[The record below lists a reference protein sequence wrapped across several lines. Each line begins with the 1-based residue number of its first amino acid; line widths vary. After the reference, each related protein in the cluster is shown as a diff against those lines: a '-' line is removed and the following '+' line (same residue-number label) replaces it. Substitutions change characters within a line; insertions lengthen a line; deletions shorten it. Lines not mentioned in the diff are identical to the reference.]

1 MALHKDYA
9 AAKVPMLPVV
19 IGDGPA
25 ARVILAHTVALVA
38 LSLLPFAF
46 GMGWLYLAGAVIGG
60 GYFILR
66 AVQLVRAPGPVL
78 AMKTFFA
85 SLVQLTL
92 AWRCWP

>member
-1 MALHKDYA
+1 
-9 AAKVPMLPVV
+9 
-19 IGDGPA
+19 
-25 ARVILAHTVALVA
+25 VA

-85 SLVQLTL
+85 SLIQLTL
-92 AWRCWP
+92 LLVTAIAEPWIMGLV